1 MVEKNITVFVAK
13 DGKEFSIKKNREV
26 YEKELNKIIMKNIPC
41 IKIDIPSIDLATDVY
56 SEIIH
61 VKTEDELRL
70 YIENK
75 KSELLGNWA
84 DDYVT
89 ENISKINFPANLVI
103 YTADSWIDFVE
114 LDHLIKD
121 TSECL
126 GSLLKWQIEH
136 PTNVEHPV
144 KN

>member
-1 MVEKNITVFVAK
+1 MTEKKITVFVAK
-13 DGKEFSIKKNREV
+13 DGKEFSIQKNCEE
-26 YEKELNKIIMKNIPC
+26 YERLLNKTIIEKIPR
-41 IKIDIPSIDLATDVY
+41 IQIDIPYVDLATEVW

-70 YIENK
+70 YIEDK
-75 KSELLGNWA
+75 KSELLGNWT

-89 ENISKINFPANLVI
+89 ENISKIDFPANLVI
-103 YTADSWIDFVE
+103 YTTDSWIDFVE

-126 GSLLKWQIEH
+126 SKLLKWQIEH
-136 PTNVEHPV
+136 PTNVVNPV